1 MIFNMI
7 LVNVNV
13 LPATKSTRSR
23 LQASWKCLHGAHTQ
37 CVNTHARH
45 NFPYG
50 PEMLPSFSSA
60 SSLLASWQEGQPACC
75 ASEATAT
82 WRFKN
87 FALYC
92 NNICLSSRNV
102 LFQTVDKEN
111 YGETSYLRFKGKM
124 VIRMFSNTWIYR
136 SIIHRMKQ
144 ITLAQK
150 PIRQQSKCNHM
161 IDPKRTPLSVNQW
174 LTFDLLTVLNLKK
187 M

>member
-1 MIFNMI
+1 MRDIISHMVQRYVTFI
-7 LVNVNV
+7 LQCFIIVSFVTGRTMNQHVAP
-13 LPATKSTRSR
+13 LKPR
-23 LQASWKCLHGAHTQ
+23 QHGALKILY
-37 CVNTHARH
+37 CIV
-45 NFPYG
+45 
-50 PEMLPSFSSA
+50 
-60 SSLLASWQEGQPACC
+60 
-75 ASEATAT
+75 
-82 WRFKN
+82 
-87 FALYC
+87 LYC

-102 LFQTVDKEN
+102 LFQTVDEEN
-111 YGETSYLRFKGKM
+111 YGETRYLRFKGKM